1 MARPNA
7 GWPPAAVGVRMQE
20 IANQVVDLLN
30 GLIWGRILIWLLAG
44 AGVYFTLRLGLIQI
58 RHFGHVFS
66 VLRGSRHSD
75 AAGISSFQA
84 LCTSLAARV
93 GTGNIAGVAVAI
105 TLGGP
110 GAIFWMWVIALV
122 GMATGFVEAT
132 LAQLFKI
139 RDDNGQFR
147 GGPAYYMERGLGARW
162 MGVLFS
168 IFLII
173 AFGFVFN
180 SVQAN
185 TISGAMQGAF
195 AIDTWI
201 TGVAVVLLTG
211 LIIFGGLRSI
221 ARFSELAV
229 PFMAVAYLLMALVII
244 AMNLGEL
251 PGVLATIVRSAFGL
265 EEAAAGGLGAA
276 ILNGFK
282 RGLFS
287 NEAGMG
293 SAPNAAAS
301 ATPHPPHPASQGYVQ
316 MAGVFIDTLLI
327 CTASAAIILLS
338 GVPVGEAQGS
348 MLVQNALAAEMGDW
362 TRYFLAVVIL
372 FFAFTSIVANY
383 FYAENCLVFL
393 EHNHPAGLLIFRLL
407 VLAMVM
413 FGSLASLPFVWN
425 LADVSMGLMAIT
437 NLVAILLLS
446 GLALKLARDYNE
458 QRQAGRLP
466 TFDASRYPE
475 IRSKIAPGIWDGDGK
490 R

>member
-1 MARPNA
+1 
-7 GWPPAAVGVRMQE
+7 MQE

-195 AIDTWI
+195 GIDTWI